1 MQRVV
6 TGHTENGK
14 SVFAS
19 TGEPPRIV
27 NFVEPPIPEF
37 SEPWLT
43 ELWGTDDIPTVPLD
57 GGDPTVT
64 MRSFVPAP
72 GGTRFRITRIAP
84 QQKIKQSL
92 EKGINLEERLKS
104 TPDLAGMFEP
114 EHPGMHT
121 TNTVD
126 YGIVISGEVSLE
138 LDDGAEIH
146 LKPGD
151 CVVQNGTR
159 HAWRNRGS
167 DDCVMAFIMVGA
179 KRNK

>member
-6 TGHTENGK
+6 TGHTEDGK
-14 SVFAS
+14 SVFVS
-19 TGEPPRIV
+19 TGETPRIV
-27 NFVEPPIPEF
+27 NFVEPPIPEL

-43 ELWGTDDIPTVPLD
+43 ELWATDIIPTVPAD
-57 GGDPTVT
+57 KADPTVS
-64 MRSFVPAP
+64 MVSFVPKP

-84 QQKIKQSL
+84 QQVIKQSL
-92 EKGINLEERLKS
+92 EKGVNLEERLKR
-104 TPDLAGMFEP
+104 TPDLANMFEP
-114 EHPGMHT
+114 EFPGMHT

-126 YGIVISGEVSLE
+126 YGIVVSGEVSLE
-138 LDDGAEIH
+138 LDDGKEVQ

-167 DDCVMAFIMVGA
+167 EPCIMAFIMIGA
-179 KRNK
+179 NRNK